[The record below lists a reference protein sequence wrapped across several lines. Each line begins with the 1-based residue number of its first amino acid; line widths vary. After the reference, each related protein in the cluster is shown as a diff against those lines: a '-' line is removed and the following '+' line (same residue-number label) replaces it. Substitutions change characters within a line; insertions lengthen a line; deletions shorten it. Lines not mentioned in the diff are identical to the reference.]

1 MFIFQ
6 TRVLITHGIHWL
18 PMVDNIIVMVN
29 GRITEMGSYE
39 NLINH
44 DGPFAQYLKKYLI
57 EEAEDN
63 VDDTESKLP
72 WKLRVIMIY
81 NQHILLS

>member
-1 MFIFQ
+1 
-6 TRVLITHGIHWL
+6 
-18 PMVDNIIVMVN
+18 MVDNIIVMVD

-44 DGPFAQYLKKYLI
+44 DGPFAQYLKNYFI

-72 WKLRVIMIY
+72 WKLRVIVVY

>member
-1 MFIFQ
+1 
-6 TRVLITHGIHWL
+6 
-18 PMVDNIIVMVN
+18 MVDNIIVMVN

-44 DGPFAQYLKKYLI
+44 DGPFAQYLKNYLI

-63 VDDTESKLP
+63 VDDPESKLP
-72 WKLRVIMIY
+72 WKLRVMVY
-81 NQHILLS
+81 HQQNLLS

>member
-44 DGPFAQYLKKYLI
+44 DGPLYIKHVKTKGKI
-57 EEAEDN
+57 
-63 VDDTESKLP
+63 
-72 WKLRVIMIY
+72 
-81 NQHILLS
+81 